1 MRRRLLVIV
10 LCASLI
16 GLLASFLVYRVVSQV
31 ASSRDDQSDRI
42 VVAAANIGLAES
54 ITRQHVKLV
63 PWPKAAVPPG
73 AIRSLEDAEGR
84 VVRGSIVAGEPLM
97 EGKLAPNLAGKG
109 GIMPMLVP
117 EGQRGVTIKLDEAMR
132 ESGFVQPNSRVDV
145 LVSMPR
151 APGSNEKIAKV
162 ILQDVTVLA
171 AGQTVEIKDNKPVT
185 NTTVTMALTPQQVE
199 RLAVAQAEG
208 KLMLVQR
215 NLRDTEVVRTPG
227 ATPSSLLS
235 DVASAAPKP
244 DAKVVVARSAPLP
257 LPTIEK
263 YPVAVIR
270 GSKVTE
276 QVFVRERGNAW
287 SEQHAPKGDR

>member
-1 MRRRLLVIV
+1 MRRRLLLIV

-16 GLLASFLVYRVVSQV
+16 GLLASFLAYRVVSQM
-31 ASSRDDQSDRI
+31 ARAGDTQSERI
-42 VVAAANIGLAES
+42 VVAAANIGLAET

-73 AIRSLEDAEGR
+73 AVRTVEDAEGR

-97 EGKLAPNLAGKG
+97 EAKLAPQLAGKG

-117 EGQRGVTIKLDEAMR
+117 EGQRGVTIKLDDAMR
-132 ESGFVQPNSRVDV
+132 ESGFVLPNSRVDV

-151 APGSNEKIAKV
+151 APGSSEKIAKV

-171 AGQTVEIKDNKPVT
+171 AGQTVEMKDNKPVT
-185 NTTVTMALTPQQVE
+185 NTTVTLALTPQQVE

-215 NLRDTEVVRTPG
+215 NLRDTDVVRTPG

-235 DVASAAPKP
+235 DIASAAPQP
-244 DAKVVVARSAPLP
+244 TAKAVVARSAPLP
-257 LPTIEK
+257 LPSIEK

-270 GSKVTE
+270 GTKVSE
-276 QVFVRERGNAW
+276 QIFVRERGEGW
-287 SEQHAPKGDR
+287 SEQTAPKGER

>member
-31 ASSRDDQSDRI
+31 ARAKDDQAESI
-42 VVAAANIGLAES
+42 VVAAANIGLAEG

-73 AIRSLEDAEGR
+73 AIRSLEEAEGR
-84 VVRGSIVAGEPLM
+84 VVRASIVAGEPLI
-97 EGKLAPNLAGKG
+97 EAKLAPHLAGKG

-132 ESGFVQPNSRVDV
+132 ESGFVLPNSRVDV
-145 LVSMPR
+145 LVSMPK
-151 APGSNEKIAKV
+151 APGANEKIAKV

-171 AGQTVEIKDNKPVT
+171 AGQTVEMKDNKPVT

-215 NLRDTEVVRTPG
+215 NLRDTDFVRTPG

-235 DVASAAPKP
+235 DIAPAPQKA
-244 DAKVVVARSAPLP
+244 DAKPVVARSAPLP
-257 LPTIEK
+257 LPAIEK

-270 GSKVTE
+270 GTKVSE
-276 QVFVRERGNAW
+276 QVFVRERGDSW
-287 SEQHAPKGDR
+287 SEQNAPRQ